1 MRQSFDFGS
10 PTLSPI
16 GVLGL
21 QSNQLYSGN
30 DGYTDTIAVQW
41 DAQWTDSFFTSVEY
55 QHQQIKDLNLGY
67 PITSPFVPYLPGG
80 ISISDGRL
88 DRLSATANVALS
100 YGFGISTTVAYAH
113 SKNEDASNIGF
124 GEALPYVPERSAQLA
139 VTWVNEANVKATLA
153 ANYIGTREGQLGP
166 FTTLKLDD
174 YWTLDA
180 NMIWEP
186 LDKRFALEASAFNLL
201 DEDFEVAPG
210 VPGWGRAVKGSLKIR
225 F

>member
-1 MRQSFDFGS
+1 LTNYLRMPAGTWRE
-10 PTLSPI
+10 
-16 GVLGL
+16 
-21 QSNQLYSGN
+21 
-30 DGYTDTIAVQW
+30 
-41 DAQWTDSFFTSVEY
+41 AQ
-55 QHQQIKDLNLGY
+55 
-67 PITSPFVPYLPGG
+67 
-80 ISISDGRL
+80 
-88 DRLSATANVALS
+88 A
-100 YGFGISTTVAYAH
+100 
-113 SKNEDASNIGF
+113 
-124 GEALPYVPERSAQLA
+124 LA